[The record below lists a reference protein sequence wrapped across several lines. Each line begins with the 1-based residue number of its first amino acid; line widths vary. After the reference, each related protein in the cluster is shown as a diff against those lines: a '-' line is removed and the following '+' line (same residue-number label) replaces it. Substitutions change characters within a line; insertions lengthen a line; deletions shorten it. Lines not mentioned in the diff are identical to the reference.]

1 MVRRQLSGRGI
12 TDEHVLRAMGAVPRE
27 AFVPEELAGRAYE
40 DSPLPIGEGQT
51 ISQPF
56 VVAAMVAAAGVRPGD
71 RVLEV
76 GAGSGYAAAVL
87 HTITDEVFAIERQEG
102 LGDAAIER
110 LTALGHGGVH
120 VRIGDGTTGWPDAAP
135 FDAILVAAGAPVVPP
150 ALVDQL
156 AVGGRLVI
164 PVGPRT
170 DQSLRVVTR
179 TGPDTVEERDAFPV
193 RFVPLIGTQGWPD

>member
-87 HTITDEVFAIERQEG
+87 HAITDEVYAIERQEG
-102 LGDAAIER
+102 LGNAAIER
-110 LTALGHGGVH
+110 LAALGYDGVRL
-120 VRIGDGTTGWPDAAP
+120 RIGDGTTGWPEAAP

-179 TGPDTVEERDAFPV
+179 TDPDTVEERDAFPV